1 MTSSHCEMLRP
12 GGGAKHS
19 CLFIISDF
27 EHHRHLFPTAFSVEQ
42 LSFSTG
48 FAEKDS
54 QQHHHWTF
62 RGKLQLSTGSLLQHK
77 HTCHTGGGLQP
88 PFHGTAAS
96 ILTHRLPCPIL
107 TQHLSFQT
115 VTMPQHTQAGEE
127 EITAPFPPSPAPSPS
142 PALPPAA
149 GRPRC
154 QRRPPGDAL
163 GASPSPSLWHGGK
176 SHPVLVLPPPDKE
189 LKMETRKDKS
199 PQQSLMEEAVLSGST
214 VLESNGEE
222 KPQRSRRKR
231 GSKPS
236 PECSEE
242 KRPSLC
248 QEGGQSFSRSSEL
261 VVNEQFHDREKP
273 YKCLECGK
281 SFSRSSNLIRHQMI
295 HTGEWPYKCG
305 ECGKGFSCSSELI
318 RHQMIHT
325 GERPY
330 KCPECQKRFRI
341 SSHLILHQRIH
352 TDERPFRCPDCRKGF
367 KQNSHL
373 ISHRRIHTG
382 EKPYECPQCGK
393 SFSRNSHLTEHQ
405 RTHQ

>member
-107 TQHLSFQT
+107 THRHLSFQT
-115 VTMPQHTQAGEE
+115 VTMPQHTQA
-127 EITAPFPPSPAPSPS
+127 
-142 PALPPAA
+142 
-149 GRPRC
+149 
-154 QRRPPGDAL
+154 
-163 GASPSPSLWHGGK
+163 
-176 SHPVLVLPPPDKE
+176 DKE